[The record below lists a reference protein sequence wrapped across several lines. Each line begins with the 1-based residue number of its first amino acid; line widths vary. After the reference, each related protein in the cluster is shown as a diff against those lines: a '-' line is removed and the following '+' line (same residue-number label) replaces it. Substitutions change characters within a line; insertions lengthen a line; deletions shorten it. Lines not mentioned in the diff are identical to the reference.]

1 MWACPAGGKRTN
13 LARDLPGLPV
23 TVDARCRALPSKER
37 KALAWRR
44 GLPVRSMMY
53 GLIYI
58 KRWQRQMPV
67 TVYLAAWKP
76 DTTARRAVL
85 ARRAAPHYQVR
96 LLAPWKPKYAAP
108 DSTRFRVT
116 LKKARRG
123 R

>member
-1 MWACPAGGKRTN
+1 
-13 LARDLPGLPV
+13 
-23 TVDARCRALPSKER
+23 
-37 KALAWRR
+37 
-44 GLPVRSMMY
+44 MMY

-96 LLAPWKPKYAAP
+96 LLAP
-108 DSTRFRVT
+108 
-116 LKKARRG
+116 
-123 R
+123 